1 MILLNDLYWIT
12 RWSHISLSF
21 AYLYV
26 HWSLALHQMISWGRL
41 WSHCV
46 FEPVIVSTYGGRG
59 DSWAP
64 FLSCII
70 RLSWFIIAVSAHYL
84 RGALWCGDGH
94 PSQLIYHTCGAISLT
109 YCWWLQSA
117 VLDGLHI
124 YKSMCQIIYELYML
138 HVGLTLL
145 IIIHCI
151 VNHQCQVVSPPGPL
165 FIYWFF
171 CVCHLVSLLSHH
183 FCVPSVTNIRSSSI

>member
-59 DSWAP
+59 DSWSP

-94 PSQLIYHTCGAISLT
+94 PSQLIYHTCGTIPLT
-109 YCWWLQSA
+109 YCWWFQSA

-145 IIIHCI
+145 IIILLI
-151 VNHQCQVVSPPGPL
+151 TSAR
-165 FIYWFF
+165 W
-171 CVCHLVSLLSHH
+171 SLLRAH
-183 FCVPSVTNIRSSSI
+183 FLLLFFVCVIYFYYFYIIFVYLMSPILGQVL